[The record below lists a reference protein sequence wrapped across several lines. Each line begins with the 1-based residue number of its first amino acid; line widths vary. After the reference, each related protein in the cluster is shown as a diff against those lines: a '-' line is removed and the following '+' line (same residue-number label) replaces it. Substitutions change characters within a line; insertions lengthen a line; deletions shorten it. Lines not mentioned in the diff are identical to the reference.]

1 MSCTVGE
8 LLERL
13 DSYELTEWM
22 IFDGIEPIG
31 DWRLDYNSGMI
42 CSLFANANR
51 RKGADAFSPSDFMP
65 FVPKE
70 EKSMEEKAMEGFA
83 KLMQGKK

>member
-1 MSCTVGE
+1 
-8 LLERL
+8 
-13 DSYELTEWM
+13 
-22 IFDGIEPIG
+22 
-31 DWRLDYNSGMI
+31 MI

-83 KLMQGKK
+83 KLMQMNK